1 MNSAVRAFSALI
13 PHLRPQ
19 WRGMAWSWVVA
30 TTSASALVALTV
42 TTAAG
47 VGHAVVDRALPS
59 AWWWTTVVGLVA
71 LRSVLT
77 WREMD
82 MSHALAYRVLARLR
96 SAVFDAYAHGPAVSQ
111 REHSGRAAAVTMD
124 GIERLEFFYAH
135 TVAQI
140 GAAGVVFAG
149 SVCLTTVILP
159 AAGVL
164 VAVGGV
170 LVLSASLAWNRTTRR
185 LGAVQNDARERL
197 SIQIVDSLGAL
208 REILS
213 YGLTANVVEASST
226 ITRESSSIHRR
237 SKAAHERGEAV
248 RDVIVSAVTVGVVGV
263 ASWAAGVLEGVDGPT
278 LSAGS
283 LPPLA
288 ALALAGVSA
297 ASDAATTISRLH
309 PLTADARR
317 VSRAVSVQSPVAS
330 PTTTQIAPP
339 GALGLRFDRVHFAHT
354 GRHPVLTDWQWSVEP
369 GEHVG
374 VAGPSGSGKST
385 VLSLAGRLHLPTAG
399 RITLVGA
406 TGETPLDAV
415 SESDLRRIIAL
426 VDQDSTMFG
435 GTVRDNML
443 RGTHCRPDSALL
455 DALRRVG
462 MIGRVELDDELGQAG
477 LRLSGGQRARLALAR
492 ALIREP
498 KILLVD
504 EVTASLDQETER
516 IISDVLAAFPGTV
529 VIASHR
535 HETLARL
542 DRVVDIPAP
551 EKVNG

>member
-1 MNSAVRAFSALI
+1 M
-13 PHLRPQ
+13 
-19 WRGMAWSWVVA
+19 
-30 TTSASALVALTV
+30 ALTV

-59 AWWWTTVVGLVA
+59 TWWWTTAVGLVA

-96 SAVFDAYAHGPAVSQ
+96 STVFDAYARGPAVSQ

-170 LVLSASLAWNRTTRR
+170 LVLGASLGWSRTTRR
-185 LGAVQNDARERL
+185 LGAGQNDARERL

-226 ITRESSSIHRR
+226 ITREASSIHRR

-248 RDVIVSAVTVGVVGV
+248 RDVIVSAITVGVIGV
-263 ASWAAGVLEGVDGPT
+263 ASWAAGVLGGVDGPN
-278 LSAGS
+278 LSPGS

-297 ASDAATTISRLH
+297 ASDAATTLSRLH

-317 VSRAVSVQSPVAS
+317 VSRAINVQSPVSS
-330 PTTTQIAPP
+330 PTTTQPAPS

-399 RITLVGA
+399 RIMLIGA

-435 GTVRDNML
+435 GTVRDNLL
-443 RGTHCRPDSALL
+443 RGTDRRPDSALL
-455 DALRRVG
+455 DALSRVG
-462 MIGRVELDDELGQAG
+462 MIGRVDLDDELGQSG

-542 DRVVDIPAP
+542 DRVIEIPAQ
-551 EKVNG
+551 EKVNV